1 MGEERP
7 KAGNRKA
14 SDWGAWADT
23 REDQQQKWEADE
35 GEEEGAQEREKQR
48 VPPGLSAKVMDT
60 DQTLNK
66 LSLHRKASVTS
77 WQLFF

>member
-1 MGEERP
+1 MQER
-7 KAGNRKA
+7 
-14 SDWGAWADT
+14 
-23 REDQQQKWEADE
+23 EADE

-48 VPPGLSAKVMDT
+48 VPLGLSASVTDT

-66 LSLHRKASVTS
+66 LGLHRKASVTS